1 MTRLEQLREQWAA
14 DLARLGDGYAEAL
27 EADAT
32 EPARL
37 SQLEG
42 MIATYRQIVRDA
54 A

>member
-1 MTRLEQLREQWAA
+1 MSAVQRLREQWAV
-14 DLARLGDGYAEAL
+14 DLARLEDGYAEAL

-42 MIATYRQIVRDA
+42 MIAAYRQIIRDA